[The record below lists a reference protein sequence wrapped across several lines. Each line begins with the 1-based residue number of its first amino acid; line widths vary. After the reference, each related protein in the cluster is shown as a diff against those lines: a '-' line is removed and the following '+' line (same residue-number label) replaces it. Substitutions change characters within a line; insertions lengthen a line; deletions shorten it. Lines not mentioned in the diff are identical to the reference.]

1 MDFIDLAKKRF
12 SSRNYSPEK
21 VERDLLLSVLDAGRI
36 APSAANKQ
44 PWIFILLIDAES
56 LNQLSA
62 SYDRGW
68 FKTAPA
74 AIVICGDHRQSWKRS
89 DGKDH
94 CDIDT
99 AIATD
104 HITLAAADKG
114 LATCWICNFDKEKC
128 KEVLNLPDH
137 IEPTVILSI
146 GYPLDNKDTNRHTE
160 DRKPLDKI
168 VYFEHFK

>member
-1 MDFIDLAKKRF
+1 MEFIDLAKKRF
-12 SSRNYSPEK
+12 SSRKYSPEK
-21 VERDLLLSVLDAGRI
+21 PDRDLLLSVLNAGRI

-44 PWIFILLIDAES
+44 PWVFILVMDNES
-56 LNQLSA
+56 LKDLSA
-62 SYDRGW
+62 CYDRDW
-68 FKTAPA
+68 FKSAPA

-94 CDIDT
+94 CDIDA

-104 HITLAAADKG
+104 HITLAAADND
-114 LATCWICNFDKEKC
+114 LATCWICNFNKEKC
-128 KEVLNLPDH
+128 AESVNLPDH
-137 IEPTVILSI
+137 LEPIVLLSI
-146 GYPLDNKDTNRHTE
+146 GYPLDSKETNRHTE